1 MEIRLDG
8 KVALVTGGASGIGR
22 AAAEAYA
29 QSGASVVVADLDEA
43 GAAGTIAGIE
53 RGGGKALF
61 VRTDVAQEA
70 QCERMVAA
78 ALERFGR
85 LDVAFN
91 NAGVMRAFGQK
102 LHESTEEDWD
112 QLMAVNLKGVF
123 LCMKHEL
130 KQMLRQGEGAIV
142 NTASA
147 MGLAGTAK
155 SVVYPASKHGV
166 VGLTRCAALQYA
178 DCGIRVNAVCPGLI
192 DTPMTRG
199 MRQQEAN
206 YDETRRKLVP
216 MGRIG
221 APEEVAGAVLWLSS
235 GAASYVTGIAMLVDG
250 GWISR

>member
-8 KVALVTGGASGIGR
+8 KVALVTGGASGIGP
-22 AAAEAYA
+22 
-29 QSGASVVVADLDEA
+29 

-155 SVVYPASKHGV
+155 SVVYPASKHG
-166 VGLTRCAALQYA
+166 QPH
-178 DCGIRVNAVCPGLI
+178 CGG
-192 DTPMTRG
+192 G
-199 MRQQEAN
+199 
-206 YDETRRKLVP
+206 
-216 MGRIG
+216 
-221 APEEVAGAVLWLSS
+221 
-235 GAASYVTGIAMLVDG
+235 VDD
-250 GWISR
+250 R

>member
-22 AAAEAYA
+22 ASAEAYA
-29 QSGASVVVADLDEA
+29 RSGAAVVVADLDGD
-43 GAAGTIAGIE
+43 GAAETIARIE
-53 RGGGKALF
+53 RAGGQALF

-91 NAGVMRAFGQK
+91 NAGVMRAFGQM

-112 QLMAVNLKGVF
+112 RLMAVNLKGMF

-130 KQMLRQGEGAIV
+130 RQMLRQEHGAIV

-147 MGLAGTAK
+147 VGVSGTAK

-166 VGLTRCAALQYA
+166 IGLTRCAALQYA
-178 DCGIRVNAVCPGLI
+178 DRGIRINAVCPGI
-192 DTPMTRG
+192 VETPMTQG
-199 MRQQEAN
+199 MGRQEPN

-216 MGRIG
+216 MGRIA
-221 APEEVAGAVLWLSS
+221 APEEIAAAVLWLSS
-235 GAASYVTGIAMLVDG
+235 SAASYVTGTAMLVDG
-250 GWISR
+250 GWITK